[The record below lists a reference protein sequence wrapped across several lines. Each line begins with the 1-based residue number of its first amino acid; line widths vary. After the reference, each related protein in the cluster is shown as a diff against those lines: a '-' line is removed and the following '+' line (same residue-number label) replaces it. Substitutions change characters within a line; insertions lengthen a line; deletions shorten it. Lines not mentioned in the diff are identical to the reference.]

1 MILRGWLDECE
12 AAWWGWRVGG
22 WQGVEYKAR
31 GCMRK
36 QTARLSFHASFYA
49 NANDMEG
56 GGEREVCLIPAFVSL
71 LLSTVLQMQVGDGAH
86 ALAALCFV
94 VVEAIRVAHWSP
106 SAVTRTTLARP
117 FPPTYCVHDLCCS
130 DAGADFFF
138 YLLQRLHS
146 LQEGNSPS
154 IFVNAEQKQTRV

>member
-22 WQGVEYKAR
+22 WQGVEYRAR

-94 VVEAIRVAHWSP
+94 VVEAIRVAHRSP
-106 SAVTRTTLARP
+106 SAVTRATLARP
-117 FPPTYCVHDLCCS
+117 FPPTHCVHDLCCS

-138 YLLQRLHS
+138 I
-146 LQEGNSPS
+146 SPS
-154 IFVNAEQKQTRV
+154 KAPLTTGGKLSINLCKR

>member
-1 MILRGWLDECE
+1 MILCGWLDECE

-22 WQGVEYKAR
+22 WQGVEYRAR

-56 GGEREVCLIPAFVSL
+56 GGGREVCLIPAFVSL

-94 VVEAIRVAHWSP
+94 VVEAIRVAHRSP

-117 FPPTYCVHDLCCS
+117 FPPTHCVHDLCFS

-138 YLLQRLHS
+138 FL
-146 LQEGNSPS
+146 SPS
-154 IFVNAEQKQTRV
+154 KAPLTTGGKLSINLCKR

>member
-22 WQGVEYKAR
+22 WQGVEYRAR

-56 GGEREVCLIPAFVSL
+56 GGGARGLSHSSFCFPAFVDCTADASGGWGAC
-71 LLSTVLQMQVGDGAH
+71 VGCIVFRCCRGHTGRPPVSVRSDTHDFG
-86 ALAALCFV
+86 AALPT
-94 VVEAIRVAHWSP
+94 H
-106 SAVTRTTLARP
+106 TLR
-117 FPPTYCVHDLCCS
+117 S
-130 DAGADFFF
+130 
-138 YLLQRLHS
+138 
-146 LQEGNSPS
+146 
-154 IFVNAEQKQTRV
+154 

>member
-22 WQGVEYKAR
+22 WQGVEGGGVEYRAR

-49 NANDMEG
+49 NDNDMEG
-56 GGEREVCLIPAFVSL
+56 GGEQEVCLIPAFVSL
-71 LLSTVLQMQVGDGAH
+71 LLSTVLQMQVGDEAH

-94 VVEAIRVAHWSP
+94 LSRPYGSP
-106 SAVTRTTLARP
+106 TGLRP
-117 FPPTYCVHDLCCS
+117 
-130 DAGADFFF
+130 
-138 YLLQRLHS
+138 Q
-146 LQEGNSPS
+146 
-154 IFVNAEQKQTRV
+154 